1 MKRLPGFLRST
12 TFRITVLTTVLFA
25 LSMVAILFFVFQS
38 TASAFNTQAEGQVA
52 RELTMLEA
60 SYRAYGI
67 NGINRSVVERSASQN
82 EFLYLFTGPTGERVS
97 GNLSALPENGLN
109 ETGYFRFTYRPYE
122 DQPERHALA
131 RLVRLSNN
139 YLLLVAVDV
148 EEQAKFMGR
157 IRQAMLLGAGLV
169 VIMGLIAGA
178 LISRRFTTRIEA
190 LNQVA
195 RDVMSGDLKRR
206 APRNH
211 SQDELDEFASHLNR
225 MLNRIE
231 SLMAASMYAGD
242 SIAHDLRSPLTRMRA
257 RLEEGLRNPEAEPHE
272 VLEETLSDTNE
283 LLTIFNSIQR
293 ISQLET
299 GEQRSVF
306 QVLDPAELLNDMA
319 ELYEPVCEDAGLQF
333 SSEIRKGLKIRAD
346 AGLVAQAMSN
356 ILDNAIKYTGEG
368 GAIAMRL
375 RKRSDGSTEISVTD
389 TGPGVPADKRE
400 IILKRFVRL
409 EESRNQPGSGLG
421 LSLVK
426 AVAEI
431 HSADL
436 LLENGPGSHTGEGTG
451 LRVAMIFPRV
461 KPGGKPVA
469 NK

>member
-25 LSMVAILFFVFQS
+25 ISMVAILFFVFQS
-38 TASAFNTQAEGQVA
+38 TASAFNKQAEGQVA
-52 RELTMLEA
+52 RELTILEA

-67 NGINRSVVERSASQN
+67 NGINRAVVERSASQN

-109 ETGYFRFTYRPYE
+109 EAGYFRFTYRPFE
-122 DQPERHALA
+122 NEPERQALA

-148 EEQAKFMGR
+148 EEQARFMGR

-195 RDVMSGDLKRR
+195 RDVMAGDMKRR
-206 APRNH
+206 APRND
-211 SQDELDEFASHLNR
+211 SRDELDEFASHLNR
-225 MLNRIE
+225 MLSRIE

-242 SIAHDLRSPLTRMRA
+242 SIAHDLRSPLTRMRG
-257 RLEEGLRNPEAEPHE
+257 RLEENLRDPDIDPQQ
-272 VLEETLSDTNE
+272 VLADTLSDTDE
-283 LLTIFNSIQR
+283 LLNIFNSIQR
-293 ISQLET
+293 ISRLET

-306 QVLDPAELLNDMA
+306 QVLDPAELLCDLA
-319 ELYEPVCEDAGLQF
+319 ELYEPVCEDAGMQF

-346 AGLVAQAMSN
+346 QGLLAQAVSN
-356 ILDNAIKYTGEG
+356 ILDNAIKYAGKG
-368 GAIAMRL
+368 GAIALRL
-375 RKRSDGSTEISVTD
+375 RRRADGQVEISVTD
-389 TGPGVPADKRE
+389 TGPGVPADKRDA
-400 IILKRFVRL
+400 ILKRFVRL

-436 LLENGPGSHTGEGTG
+436 LLEDGPGSHKSKGSG
-451 LRVAMIFPRV
+451 LRVALVFPRAKPQV
-461 KPGGKPVA
+461 KK
-469 NK
+469 

>member
-25 LSMVAILFFVFQS
+25 ISMVAILFFVFQS
-38 TASAFNTQAEGQVA
+38 TAGAFSRQAEGQVA

-67 NGINRSVVERSASQN
+67 NGINRAVVERSASQN

-97 GNLSALPENGLN
+97 GNLNALPENGIS
-109 ETGYFRFTYRPYE
+109 EPGFFRFQYRPFE
-122 DQPERHALA
+122 NQPEREALA

-148 EEQAKFMGR
+148 EEQVKFMGR

-195 RDVMSGDLKRR
+195 RDVMAGDLKRR

-211 SQDELDEFASHLNR
+211 SRDELDEFASHLNR

-257 RLEEGLRNPEAEPHE
+257 RLEEGLRNPDSDPQE
-272 VLEETLSDTNE
+272 VLDDALSDTNE
-283 LLTIFNSIQR
+283 LLNIFNSIQR
-293 ISQLET
+293 ISRLET

-306 QVLDPAELLNDMA
+306 QVLDPADLLADLS

-333 SSEIRKGLKIRAD
+333 TSEIQNGLKIRAD
-346 AGLVAQAMSN
+346 TGLVAQAVSN
-356 ILDNAIKYTGEG
+356 LLDNAIKYTGEN
-368 GAIAMRL
+368 GAIALRL
-375 RKRSDGSTEISVTD
+375 RRRSDGRAEISVTD

-400 IILKRFVRL
+400 AILKRFVRL
-409 EESRNQPGSGLG
+409 EESRSQPGSGLG

-436 LLENGPGSHTGEGTG
+436 LLEDGPGSLDGEGSG
-451 LRVAMIFPRV
+451 LRVALVFHKTKAKPR
-461 KPGGKPVA
+461 K
-469 NK
+469 